1 MTTRTPFAIAFVLL
15 AACTGG
21 ADGGTISS
29 SSSSSGGSSSGGS
42 SGGGSSGEPTG
53 VSARCG
59 DADTSVVEGT
69 LDGQPVAVT
78 GATRSWSW
86 VNVGNPPKF
95 DGTFEGGSVHVEW
108 SGTIPNAQVTA
119 VTNATITL
127 SSSSATSTFQSGQL
141 VYDSPDPESYFKASL
156 TFDTGTVTVCMRK
169 TD

>member
-1 MTTRTPFAIAFVLL
+1 MSHLRPFAIAFVVLT
-15 AACTGG
+15 ACTGG

-42 SGGGSSGEPTG
+42 SSGGSSSGEPTG

-59 DADTSVVEGT
+59 DPDTSVVEGT

-108 SGTIPNAQVTA
+108 SGTIPNAQVTT

-127 SSSSATSTFQSGQL
+127 TSSSGTNTFQSGQL

-156 TFDTGTVTVCMRK
+156 TFDAGLQFVF
-169 TD
+169 